1 MILYKCIRFSEA
13 IDQMFRT
20 TRGAAQGSFRATFD
34 VASVFVRLTTGW
46 GAWRCFPHSPQRL
59 FLPC

>member
-13 IDQMFRT
+13 IDQMFCT
-20 TRGAAQGSFRATFD
+20 TPGAAQGSFRATFA

-46 GAWRCFPHSPQRL
+46 EA
-59 FLPC
+59 